1 MANHVSS
8 VLSFKT
14 ISEAGTARLKEI
26 IDLLNSRDEDEYE
39 SHLGYAFVEDLD
51 TIDRQWMCEKVGAK
65 WAYMNDHDDDYIAMY
80 SAWSPV
86 EEFVGWVVSEV
97 TKVDEEA
104 VAVYTYEDEM
114 PNFIG
119 VQVYNKEGLYDAE
132 ELDSEELLE
141 NLFQIDS
148 ELKEEYSEDEGFT
161 DKGYDILSEIQW
173 DYISDWQYERSQEM
187 MNFDE

>member
-8 VLSFKT
+8 VLNFKT

-26 IDLLNSRDEDEYE
+26 IDLMNSRDNDSYE

-51 TIDRQWMCEKVGAK
+51 TIDRNWMCENVGAK
-65 WAYMNDHDDDYIAMY
+65 WAYMNDHDDDSIYMY

-86 EEFVGWVVSEV
+86 VEFVEWVVSEV

-119 VQVYNKEGLYDAE
+119 VQVYNKDGLYDAE
-132 ELDSEELLE
+132 ELDSEEILE
-141 NLFQIDS
+141 NLFEIVD

-161 DKGYDILSEIQW
+161 DKGYDLLHDVQW
-173 DYISDWQYERSQEM
+173 EFVTDWQYTRAQEM
-187 MNFDE
+187 MVFDE